1 MLGSRRVGWKVVF
14 GGNWLFTI
22 VFLFLLDHVGSF
34 KCEHIFSERRERV
47 VDLGRKL
54 VVTEVSAGSPTSVMQ
69 SSTRTCILTS
79 CQPKPQVIQ
88 PLIIIII
95 SSIFRGWWTSAGGG
109 GGVGGNEVELSSPH
123 SAHCSVYSAHA
134 CVLKDVNCVSSFGV

>member
-1 MLGSRRVGWKVVF
+1 M
-14 GGNWLFTI
+14 FTI

-95 SSIFRGWWTSAGGG
+95 TNSFRGWWTSAGGG

-123 SAHCSVYSAHA
+123 SAHCSVYSAHV
-134 CVLKDVNCVSSFGV
+134 CVLKDVNCVSSFGVYQPVHALN